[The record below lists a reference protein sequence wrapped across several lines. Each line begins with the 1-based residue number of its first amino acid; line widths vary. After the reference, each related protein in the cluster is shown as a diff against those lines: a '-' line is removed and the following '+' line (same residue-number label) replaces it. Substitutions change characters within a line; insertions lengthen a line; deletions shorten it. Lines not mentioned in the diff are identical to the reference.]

1 MNAISDGG
9 EEGLVREEDEAPT
22 KETGNRFEFTVARG
36 GGKVA
41 ATVARVPENCGVG
54 AIYRGFINS
63 NSVPDSLC
71 PRFVFSTWIVIDSR
85 R

>member
-41 ATVARVPENCGVG
+41 ATVARVG

>member
-36 GGKVA
+36 GGGGS
-41 ATVARVPENCGVG
+41 CG
-54 AIYRGFINS
+54 
-63 NSVPDSLC
+63 DSC
-71 PRFVFSTWIVIDSR
+71 EGP
-85 R
+85 